1 MHPRSDSTHLVKLP
15 DGAAQASQDD
25 APHEPAQADPA
36 VREQTPAMHWRAWLL
51 TDAPRSRGQA
61 ALGRAY
67 RRWRRFASN
76 PLSLFG
82 LAILALLVA
91 LAVFGPLVAPHDP
104 LRQVLSDRL
113 LPPGSASHLLGTD
126 QLGRDILSRL
136 IYGARIT
143 LSIAVLVVL
152 VVVPIGLLIG
162 TTAGFFGGWIDNV
175 LMRVTDIALAFPK
188 IVLALAFAAALGP
201 GVMNAVIAISITA
214 WPAYA
219 RLARAETLRLVQADF
234 IHVARLQGASR
245 ARLLL
250 RYIVPLCSSSVI
262 VRATLDMAGI
272 ILTVAGLG
280 FLGLGAQPP
289 SPEWGFMVASGRNV
303 LLEAWWVATIP
314 GCAILAVSLAFNLLG
329 DGLRDVFDPR
339 HGD

>member
-1 MHPRSDSTHLVKLP
+1 MN
-15 DGAAQASQDD
+15 
-25 APHEPAQADPA
+25 APSPA
-36 VREQTPAMHWRAWLL
+36 WRAWLL
-51 TDAPRSRGQA
+51 TDTPASRRQA
-61 ALGRAY
+61 ALGLAY
-67 RRWRRFASN
+67 RRWRRFSGN
-76 PLSLFG
+76 PLSVFG
-82 LAILALLVA
+82 LSILILLTIVA
-91 LAVFGPLVAPHDP
+91 VVGPWIAPHDP

-113 LPPGSASHLLGTD
+113 LPPGSASHWLGTD
-126 QLGRDILSRL
+126 QLGRDILSRI
-136 IYGARIT
+136 IYGSRLT
-143 LSIAVLVVL
+143 LSIAILVVV

-162 TTAGFFGGWIDNV
+162 TTAGFFGGWVDNV

-201 GVMNAVIAISITA
+201 GVFNAVIAISITA

-234 IHVARLQGASR
+234 IHVARLQGASNLR
-245 ARLLL
+245 ILL

-303 LLEAWWVATIP
+303 LLDAWWVATIP
-314 GCAILAVSLAFNLLG
+314 GFAILLVSLAFNLLG

>member
-1 MHPRSDSTHLVKLP
+1 MKVPRST
-15 DGAAQASQDD
+15 
-25 APHEPAQADPA
+25 
-36 VREQTPAMHWRAWLL
+36 WRAWLL
-51 TDAPRSRGQA
+51 TDTPASRRQA
-61 ALGRAY
+61 ALGLAY
-67 RRWRRFASN
+67 RRWRRFSGN
-76 PLSLFG
+76 PLSVFG
-82 LAILALLVA
+82 LSILVLLMIVA
-91 LAVFGPLVAPHDP
+91 VIGPWIAPHDP

-113 LPPGSASHLLGTD
+113 LPPGSASHWLGTD
-126 QLGRDILSRL
+126 QLGRDILSRI
-136 IYGARIT
+136 IYGSHLT
-143 LSIAVLVVL
+143 LSIAILVVV
-152 VVVPIGLLIG
+152 VVVPIGLMIG
-162 TTAGFFGGWIDNV
+162 TTAGFFGGWVDNV

-201 GVMNAVIAISITA
+201 GVFNAVIAISITA

-234 IHVARLQGASR
+234 IHSARLLGASNLR
-245 ARLLL
+245 VLL

-303 LLEAWWVATIP
+303 LLDAWWVATIP
-314 GCAILAVSLAFNLLG
+314 GFAILLVSLAFNLLG

>member
-1 MHPRSDSTHLVKLP
+1 MNVPRPT
-15 DGAAQASQDD
+15 
-25 APHEPAQADPA
+25 
-36 VREQTPAMHWRAWLL
+36 WRAWLL
-51 TDAPRSRGQA
+51 TDTPVSRRQA
-61 ALGRAY
+61 ALGLAY
-67 RRWRRFASN
+67 RRWRRFSGN
-76 PLSLFG
+76 PLSVFG
-82 LAILALLVA
+82 LSILVVLVIV
-91 LAVFGPLVAPHDP
+91 AVIGPWIAPHDP
-104 LRQVLSDRL
+104 LQQVLSDRL
-113 LPPGSASHLLGTD
+113 LPPGSTSHWLGTD
-126 QLGRDILSRL
+126 QLGRDILSRI
-136 IYGARIT
+136 IYGSRLT
-143 LSIAVLVVL
+143 LSIAILVVV
-152 VVVPIGLLIG
+152 VVVPIGLMIG
-162 TTAGFFGGWIDNV
+162 TTAGFFGGWVDNV

-201 GVMNAVIAISITA
+201 GVFNAVIAISITA

-219 RLARAETLRLVQADF
+219 RLSRAETLRLVQADF
-234 IHVARLQGASR
+234 IHVARLQGASNLR
-245 ARLLL
+245 ILL

-303 LLEAWWVATIP
+303 LLDAWWVATIP
-314 GCAILAVSLAFNLLG
+314 GFAILLVSLAFNLLG